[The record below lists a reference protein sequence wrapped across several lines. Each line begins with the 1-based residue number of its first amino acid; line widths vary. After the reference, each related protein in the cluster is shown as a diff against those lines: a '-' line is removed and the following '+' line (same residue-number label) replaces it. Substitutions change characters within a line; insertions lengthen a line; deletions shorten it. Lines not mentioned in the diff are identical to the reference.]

1 MDHLAGYLFW
11 SIIVLSVLRLGA
23 GALMGWLAARFLA
36 PFGTRGGHMLAGMAG
51 AVIVP
56 VLVEKIFGAP
66 LTLINAAMA
75 SGSGMVILIAYIIGF
90 SAICAAGAIW
100 LYRNFRLARREG

>member
-1 MDHLAGYLFW
+1 MDHLVGYLFW
-11 SIIVLSVLRLGA
+11 SIIALAALRLGA
-23 GALMGWLAARFLA
+23 GALVGWLAARFLA

-56 VLVEKIFGAP
+56 VLAEKIFGAP
-66 LTLINAAMA
+66 LSMINAAMA
-75 SGSGMVILIAYIIGF
+75 STSGMVLLIGYITGF

-100 LYRNFRLARREG
+100 LYRNFRLARRES